1 MPIHD
6 THVHTSNSPDADFPE
21 SELALKAVDKGLAG
35 VGFVAH
41 VDYNP
46 KDYCYAWFKPGRY
59 DRSFDE
65 AVEAM
70 EDGKGATLLCKGI
83 EVGEPHRFSAEV
95 VEATGDY
102 EYDFVIGA
110 LHWVGDSLILEKEPF
125 LALQDPLELV
135 EEYYRESAEMVE
147 SSGFDAIAHVGIFR
161 RGMKQAGLEVEE
173 LDETRLLPD
182 LVRSLLEG
190 LVARGIALELNTSG
204 LRRKE
209 EVTYPTLPVLR
220 LYRELG
226 GELVTLGSDSHR
238 DPWLFYGLE
247 EGTQLLRA
255 AGFSRA
261 VYFKCG
267 EAVPYDLD

>member
-6 THVHTSNSPDADFPE
+6 AHVHTSNSPDADFPE
-21 SELALKAVDKGLAG
+21 SDLALKAVDEGLAG
-35 VGFVAH
+35 LGFVAH

-46 KDYCYAWFKPGRY
+46 KDYCYAWFKPDRY

-65 AVEAM
+65 AVEAAR
-70 EDGKGATLLCKGI
+70 GTGATLCKGI

-95 VEATGDY
+95 DEATGGH

-135 EEYYRESAEMVE
+135 EEYYRESVQMVE
-147 SSGFDAIAHVGIFR
+147 SSGFEAIAHVGIFR
-161 RGMKQAGLEVEE
+161 RGMRQAGLAIDE
-173 LDETRLLPD
+173 LDETRLFPE
-182 LVRSLLEG
+182 LVRGLLEG

-204 LRRKE
+204 LRRE
-209 EVTYPTLPVLR
+209 ERVTYPTPPVLR

-226 GELVTLGSDSHR
+226 GQLVTLGSDSHR

-247 EGTQLLRA
+247 EGSQLLRA
-255 AGFSRA
+255 ESFDRA
-261 VYFKCG
+261 VYFKSG
-267 EAVPYDLD
+267 EAIPYDLG